1 MTYLLVF
8 FASLITTLFLTPYFI
23 TLLKRASIVD
33 IPGGRKIHTKKI
45 PRMGGLIIFL
55 IVLTIL
61 NPFIED
67 FTSLKY
73 ILISVTVLIF
83 SGIIDDII
91 GLNSFIKFIFQN
103 VAAVI
108 LIFYLEELY
117 SVISLFGMEFTGP
130 LGELILLVFVVG
142 AINSINL
149 LDGLDGLASGFSLLI
164 FTIILAFS
172 ISLGNNF
179 LILLSISFIGSLVGF
194 LRYNAFPASV
204 YLGDTG
210 AYILGFF
217 LVFTSTLVSIEYNK
231 GILDLTFP
239 VMLLG
244 IPLIDTVKVFFIR
257 IFQGRNPF
265 AADTSHQHYILY
277 KSNVKHEISVFIIE
291 IFTLVYILLAIF
303 YLKGLK
309 IPATVL
315 FVLFT
320 IILLMV
326 EPFLSTL
333 NVSDKV
339 NNFLNRIKDL
349 PMRRLK
355 TIVRIMI
362 YISSLLILI
371 ISVLSFSFKTSL
383 TVNELY
389 FLTITSILLLIL
401 AVVQYRASKSIAHI
415 NIFLNFTIYFI
426 VSKLSL
432 PSLISRNLYFS
443 ELLSL
448 HDLSFYVLA
457 FLIVTILLGRWK
469 IFMGRKVL
477 FSGIDLTMIVFIL
490 LTFIVNKILEFDFNY
505 YLSTSLLEAFIF
517 YSWFKIVSDIKP
529 KREMILSVFSFLLP
543 ISLLLSLLI
552 GKYIS

>member
-33 IPGGRKIHTKKI
+33 IPGGRKIHTEKI

-55 IVLTIL
+55 IVLIIL

-67 FTSLKY
+67 FSSLKY

-83 SGIIDDII
+83 SGIVDDII
-91 GLNSFIKFIFQN
+91 GLKSFIKFIFQN
-103 VAAVI
+103 IAAVI
-108 LIFYLEELY
+108 LILYLEDQY
-117 SVISLFGMEFTGP
+117 SVVSLFEMEFSGP
-130 LGELILLVFVVG
+130 LGEFVLLLFIVG

-164 FTIILAFS
+164 FTIILAFAIS
-172 ISLGNNF
+172 IENNF

-217 LVFTSTLVSIEYNK
+217 LVFTSMLISIKYNN
-231 GILDLTFP
+231 GVLDLTFP

-257 IFQGRNPF
+257 LFQRRNPF
-265 AADTSHQHYILY
+265 EPDTSHQHYILY

-309 IPATVL
+309 LPAIVL
-315 FVLFT
+315 FGLFT
-320 IILLMV
+320 VILLMV

-333 NVSDKV
+333 NVSDRV
-339 NNFLNRIKDL
+339 NNFLNKVKDF

-355 TIVRIMI
+355 SILRVMI
-362 YISSLLILI
+362 YFSTILVVI
-371 ISVLSFSFKTSL
+371 ISFLSFSFKTSL
-383 TVNELY
+383 TLNELY
-389 FLTITSILLLIL
+389 FLLIANILLVIL
-401 AVVQYRASKSIAHI
+401 AAVQYKSAKNIAHI
-415 NIFLNFTIYFI
+415 YIFLNFSIYFI
-426 VSKLSL
+426 ASKLSL
-432 PSLISRNLYFS
+432 PTLISRNLHFS
-443 ELLSL
+443 ELITLNE
-448 HDLSFYVLA
+448 LSFYILA
-457 FLIVTILLGRWK
+457 LLIVAILLGRWK

-490 LTFIVNKILEFDFNY
+490 LLFIVNNILEFDFNY
-505 YLSTSLLEAFIF
+505 YLSTSLLESFIF
-517 YSWFKIVSDIKP
+517 YAWFKIVSDIKP
-529 KREMILSVFSFLLP
+529 KREFLLSIFSFLLP
-543 ISLLLSLLI
+543 ISLLVSLLI
-552 GKYIS
+552 GKYIA